1 MSVNHCRADIA
12 VAEEFLNRADVIAI
26 LKQRRCKRMP
36 ERMRGCG
43 LCQAGL
49 ANGLFHDLLQ
59 NGFVQVMSTLLSG
72 FPIRVVASCGKYP
85 LPAPLFSGVGIFWD
99 PKRSVLRHGP
109 SLVRGRAGVAP

>member
-1 MSVNHCRADIA
+1 

-26 LKQRRCKRMP
+26 LKQMGCKRMP
-36 ERMRGCG
+36 ERVRGCG

-49 ANGLFHDLLQ
+49 ANGLFHHLLQ
-59 NGFVQVMSTLLSG
+59 NGFVQVMSALLSG

-85 LPAPLFSGVGIFWD
+85 FASPTLFRRWDICD
-99 PKRSVLRHGP
+99 PKRSVVRHGP